1 MDDGLPDLQEIYDF
15 ISDYKKSLY
24 EKTGWL
30 ELPVEHQG
38 SYVDRLD
45 KDWQARDLLVR
56 NEEFTSDI
64 RKLKAKYAKYKWSI
78 NDRISGHDE
87 MTTKDPARK
96 QFYLDVREIANKIHY
111 PGFWERGLW
120 QLVLSKSSEDSI
132 YVRDTKL
139 IRMRKHKDHVDVQ
152 IYGDVT
158 VPELRAYVP
167 RIRKLI
173 ANTESKNTHASN
185 RKKRSVLMHL
195 AIYDLRKQGKSY
207 QQISR
212 HLGDDKVGYSDI
224 SKYLELIQKQIADMY
239 A

>member
-24 EKTGWL
+24 QRTGWQ
-30 ELPVEHQG
+30 ELPIEHQG
-38 SYVDRLD
+38 SYEDRLE
-45 KDWQARDLLVR
+45 KDWEASDLLIR

-64 RKLKAKYAKYKWSI
+64 RKLKAKYAKYEWSAE
-78 NDRISGHDE
+78 DFDGHDE
-87 MTTKDPARK
+87 TTTKDPVRK
-96 QFYLDVREIANKIHY
+96 QFYLDVREMANRIHY
-111 PGFWERGLW
+111 PGSWERGLRR
-120 QLVLSKSSEDSI
+120 LILSKSSDDSI
-132 YVRDTKL
+132 FVRDAKL

-167 RIRKLI
+167 SVRKLI
-173 ANTESKNTHASN
+173 EDSGSRKTHAST
-185 RKKRSVLMHL
+185 RKKRSQSMHL

-207 QQISR
+207 QQISK

>member
-1 MDDGLPDLQEIYDF
+1 M
-15 ISDYKKSLY
+15 
-24 EKTGWL
+24 
-30 ELPVEHQG
+30 
-38 SYVDRLD
+38 
-45 KDWQARDLLVR
+45 
-56 NEEFTSDI
+56 
-64 RKLKAKYAKYKWSI
+64 
-78 NDRISGHDE
+78 
-87 MTTKDPARK
+87 
-96 QFYLDVREIANKIHY
+96 DVREIADRINY

-120 QLVLSKSSEDSI
+120 RLVLSKSSDENI

-139 IRMRKHKDHVDVQ
+139 IRMRKHKDHVDIQ

-158 VPELRAYVP
+158 VPELRKYVP

-173 ANTESKNTHASN
+173 ENTESKNTHASN
-185 RKKRSVLMHL
+185 RKKRSLLMHL

-207 QQISR
+207 QQISK